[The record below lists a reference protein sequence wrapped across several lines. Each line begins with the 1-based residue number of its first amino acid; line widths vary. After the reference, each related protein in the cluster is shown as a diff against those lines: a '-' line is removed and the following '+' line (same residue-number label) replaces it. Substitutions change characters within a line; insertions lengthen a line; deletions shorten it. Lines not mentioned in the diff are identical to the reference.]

1 MQNKFVDINNSS
13 ESSFLQLYKTVQE
26 REKFL
31 NDDAKIIQYMGVL
44 RYFLKFLQQ
53 KEDYSQDIRRIL
65 FETNV
70 KIGDI
75 YHKEAIKK
83 QDSSK
88 YFLSLEY
95 YNQALAYASNQNEK
109 NRVLQVLK
117 DIYYYLNDESSLIK
131 VEESWAENQQD
142 EDKFFAYMFLAQ
154 HAENPRFKVVFLEKA
169 LDEVMKQEGNFY
181 TKYQDTLNICSQL
194 LAIYE
199 LLGEKEKVIH
209 IKKLRESTLR
219 LLN

>member
-1 MQNKFVDINNSS
+1 MQNNYIDKSSNS
-13 ESSFLQLYKTVQE
+13 ESNFLQLYKTVQE

-31 NDDAKIIQYMGVL
+31 TNEAKIIQYTGVL

-53 KEDYSQDIRRIL
+53 REYYSQDIKHIL
-65 FETNV
+65 FDVNV

-75 YHKEAIKK
+75 YYKEATQKP
-83 QDSSK
+83 DNSK

-95 YNQALAYASNQNEK
+95 YNQALLYAGNVDEK
-109 NRVLQVLK
+109 NRILIILK
-117 DIYYYLNDESSLIK
+117 EIYYYLNDEDALIK
-131 VEESWAENQQD
+131 VEESWAENQQN

-181 TKYQDTLNICSQL
+181 AKYQDTLNICSQL

-199 LLGEKEKVIH
+199 LLGEKEKVIR
-209 IKKLRESTLR
+209 IKNLRENTLK

>member
-13 ESSFLQLYKTVQE
+13 EDSFLQLYKTIQE

-31 NDDAKIIQYMGVL
+31 TDDAKIIQYMGVL

-53 KEDYSQDIRRIL
+53 KEDYSQDIKQIL

-75 YHKEAIKK
+75 YYKEAIKK
-83 QDSSK
+83 QDNSR

-95 YNQALAYASNQNEK
+95 YNQALVYASNQDEK

-117 DIYYYLNDESSLIK
+117 DVYYYLNDEDSLIK

-169 LDEVMKQEGNFY
+169 LDELMKYDGNFY

-199 LLGEKEKVIH
+199 LLGEKEKVIR
-209 IKKLRESTLR
+209 IKKLRENTLK

>member
-13 ESSFLQLYKTVQE
+13 EGSFLQLYKTIQE

-31 NDDAKIIQYMGVL
+31 TDDAKIIQYMGVL

-53 KEDYSQDIRRIL
+53 KEDYSQDIKQIL

-75 YHKEAIKK
+75 YYKEAIKK
-83 QDSSK
+83 QDNSR

-95 YNQALAYASNQNEK
+95 YNQALVYASNQDEK

-117 DIYYYLNDESSLIK
+117 DVYYYLNDEDSLIK

-169 LDEVMKQEGNFY
+169 LDELMKYDGNFY

-199 LLGEKEKVIH
+199 LLGEKEKVIR
-209 IKKLRESTLR
+209 IKKLRENTLK

>member
-117 DIYYYLNDESSLIK
+117 DVYYYLNDEDSLIK